1 MSYLSSILFAIVL
14 IIGFGYFF
22 LNVKKIIRNINLGID
37 VDRKDNSGARWKNMA
52 MIALGQSKM
61 VKRPIAGA
69 LHIIVYVGFIIIN
82 IELLEIIIDGLF
94 GTHRIF
100 APYLGVV
107 YDVLIGSFEILAFLV
122 LVAVIVFWI
131 RRNVIKLKRLF
142 NKDLEGFP
150 KSDANYILYFEMVLM
165 SLFLLMNAS
174 DLHLQNVPNGF
185 SHFINAGY
193 FPISQFIAPIFNGMS
208 NELVMLLNEGF
219 WWLHIVGILIFM
231 NYLYFSKHLH
241 ILLAFPNTY
250 FANLKPLGQFDNLA
264 SVTAEVKLMMDPNA
278 DPFAAAPVSDVAVPS
293 KFGANDVQD
302 LNWVQLLNAYTCTEC
317 GRCTSVCPA
326 NITGKKLSPRKI
338 MMDTRDRLEEVGKNI
353 DANKGVFVPDNKS
366 LLNDYI
372 TPEELWACT
381 SCNACVEECPVN
393 INPLSIIMDMRRYL
407 VMEQSAAPMPLNAM
421 MTNIENNG
429 APWQY
434 SQQDRLN
441 WKDEN

>member
-1 MSYLSSILFAIVL
+1 MTYLSNILFAIVL
-14 IIGFGYFF
+14 IIGFGYFY
-22 LNVKKIIRNINLGID
+22 LNVKKIIRNINLGLA
-37 VDRKDNSGARWKNMA
+37 VNRTDNAKARWRNMA

-61 VKRPIAGA
+61 VKRPVAGI
-69 LHIIVYVGFIIIN
+69 LHIIVYVGFVIIN

-100 APYLGVV
+100 APIGVI
-107 YDVLIGSFEILAFLV
+107 YDVLIGSFEILAGLV
-122 LVAVIVFWI
+122 LVAVSAFWI
-131 RRNVIKLKRLF
+131 RRNIIKLKRFF
-142 NKDLEGFP
+142 NPDLKGFP

-165 SLFLLMNAS
+165 TLFLLMNAS
-174 DLHLQNVPNGF
+174 DLHLQNVPGGF
-185 SHFINAGY
+185 PHFIKAGS
-193 FPISQFIAPIFNGMS
+193 FPISQFIAPVFNGMS
-208 NELVMLLNEGF
+208 NELVMMLNEGF
-219 WWLHIVGILIFM
+219 WWLHIVGILVFM

-250 FANLKPLGQFDNLA
+250 FANLNPQGQFDNLS

-278 DPFAAAPVSDVAVPS
+278 DPFAAAPVSENEVPS
-293 KFGANDVQD
+293 KFGASDIQD

-317 GRCTSVCPA
+317 GRCTSSCPA
-326 NITGKKLSPRKI
+326 NQTGKKLSPRKI
-338 MMDTRDRLEEVGKNI
+338 MMDTRDRIEEVGRNI
-353 DANKGVFVPDNKS
+353 DANKGVFIPDNKT

-393 INPLSIIMDMRRYL
+393 ISPLSIIMDMRRYL
-407 VMEQSAAPMPLNAM
+407 VMEQSAAPMPINAM

-441 WKDEN
+441 WKNE

>member
-1 MSYLSSILFAIVL
+1 MSYLDNILFAILL
-14 IIGFGYFF
+14 IIGFGYFY
-22 LNVKKIIRNINLGID
+22 LNIKKITRNINLG
-37 VDRKDNSGARWKNMA
+37 VAVNRSDNSKARWSNMA

-61 VKRPIAGA
+61 VKRPVAGI
-69 LHIIVYVGFIIIN
+69 LHIIVYVGFVIIN
-82 IELLEIIIDGLF
+82 IELLEIIIDGLL
-94 GTHRIF
+94 GTHRVF
-100 APYLGVV
+100 AFIGIT
-107 YDVLIGSFEILAFLV
+107 YDVLIASFEILALLV
-122 LVAVIVFWI
+122 LVAVISFWI
-131 RRNVIKLKRLF
+131 RRNSIKLKRF
-142 NKDLEGFP
+142 IHKDLTGFP
-150 KSDANYILYFEMVLM
+150 KSDANYILYFEVILM

-174 DLHLQNVPNGF
+174 DLHLQNISGGY
-185 SHFINAGY
+185 SHFIKAGS
-193 FPISQFIAPIFNGMS
+193 FPISQFIAPIFNGLS
-208 NELVMLLNEGF
+208 NELVFLLNEAF
-219 WWLHIVGILIFM
+219 WWLHIIGILVFM

-250 FANLKPLGQFDNLA
+250 YANLNPQGQFDNLE

-278 DPFAAAPVSDVAVPS
+278 DPYATPVIDENVVPA
-293 KFGANDVQD
+293 KFGASDIQD
-302 LNWVQLLNAYTCTEC
+302 LNWVQLMNAYTCTEC

-338 MMDTRDRLEEVGKNI
+338 MMDTRDRVEEVGKNI
-353 DANKGVFVPDNKS
+353 DANKGILIPDNKT

-393 INPLSIIMDMRRYL
+393 INPLSIIMDMRRFL
-407 VMEQSAAPMPLNAM
+407 VMEQSAAPNSLNTM

-441 WKDEN
+441 WKNEI